1 MDKLEIV
8 SLDHQ
13 GRGIGKLEG
22 KTIFVE
28 NALPGEIVNVDII
41 TSKKNFCESTVN
53 KYIQKSTERIEPL
66 CPYFSMCGGCDLLHI
81 PYAKQLEYKQNK
93 IENIM
98 QRFCK
103 DKFVIKDIIP
113 SDEFFY
119 RNKATYHIKDGIG
132 FYKQGSN
139 DLIKMDTCYLVDK
152 KIDDIYKVIKEKG
165 NLKNIESIVIRA
177 SYYTGDIMI
186 VIYTDEYIDEK
197 VWINLL
203 KDDVS
208 TIIVNNKNS
217 FKTIYGSGYMIEK
230 LFDYSF
236 IISND
241 AFFQVNTR
249 QAEKLYEKV
258 LQYADIKNTET
269 VLDLYCGTG
278 TIGILASKHAKKVIG
293 IEINETAVKNAN
305 KNKELNDVDNIQFY
319 AGDTG
324 KILSKHKY
332 KVDTVIVDPPRAGL
346 NKEAVDEIIMIAPK
360 KIVYVSCDPM
370 TLARDLNLLSHNYA
384 IKELTPVDMFPNTA
398 HVECVVRLDC
408 KKYI

>member
-1 MDKLEIV
+1 MNDVEIV

-28 NALPGEIVNVDII
+28 NALPKEIVNVDVIA
-41 TSKKNFCESTVN
+41 SKKNFCEAIVN
-53 KYIQKSTERIEPL
+53 KYIQKSIERIEPL
-66 CPYFSMCGGCDLLHI
+66 CPYFAMCGGCDLLHI

-103 DKFVIKDIIP
+103 EEFPIRLII
-113 SDEFFY
+113 SSEDFFY

-132 FYKQGSN
+132 FYKERSN
-139 DLIKMDTCYLVDK
+139 ELIQIDTCYLVDK
-152 KIDDIYKVIKEKG
+152 KIDNVYKIIKEHAV
-165 NLKNIESIVIRA
+165 LKNIESIVIRA
-177 SYYTGDIMI
+177 SYYTEDIML
-186 VIYTDEYIDEK
+186 VINVNGYIDEIK
-197 VWINLL
+197 WVDLL
-203 KDDVS
+203 KDKVS
-208 TIIVNNKNS
+208 TIIVNNKNN
-217 FKTIYGSGYMIEK
+217 FKTIYGTGYMVEK
-230 LFDYSF
+230 LLDYSF

-241 AFFQVNTR
+241 AFFQVNTK

-258 LQYADIKNTET
+258 LEYADINNIET

-278 TIGILASKHAKKVIG
+278 TIGILASRYAKKVIG

-305 KNKELNDVDNIQFY
+305 KNKELNGIDNIEFY

-346 NKEAVDEIIMIAPK
+346 NKEAIEEILMIAPQ

-370 TLARDLNLLSHNYA
+370 TLARDLNLLSQNYD

-398 HVECVVRLDC
+398 HVESVILLQRKD
-408 KKYI
+408 